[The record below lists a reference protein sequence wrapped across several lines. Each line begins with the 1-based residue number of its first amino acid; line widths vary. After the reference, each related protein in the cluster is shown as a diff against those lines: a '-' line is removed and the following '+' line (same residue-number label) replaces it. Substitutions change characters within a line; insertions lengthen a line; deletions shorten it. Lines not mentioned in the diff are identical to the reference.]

1 MTGALPWVNWP
12 SRPKKGGNMC
22 LSIPAKILR
31 IEGET
36 ARVSFGGNEYT
47 AGLQMLDDVKE
58 GDYILL
64 HAGFAIQ
71 KISEKEAEETLQLF
85 REMGELE

>member
-1 MTGALPWVNWP
+1 
-12 SRPKKGGNMC
+12 MC
-22 LSIPAKILR
+22 LSIPAKVVK

-36 ARVSFGGNEYT
+36 GRVSVGGSEYT
-47 AGLQMLDDVKE
+47 AGLQMLENIKV
-58 GDYILL
+58 GDYVLL